1 MSAITLNGATSGQVT
16 LQPPAI
22 AGTTT
27 LTLPTSNGTV
37 INTAGGQTIS
47 GTTTLGTMSA
57 TNAQV
62 TQGLTN
68 ATYLS
73 PFASGYRNRIING
86 NMMIAQRGTSFSNPA
101 SSASYGSLDRW
112 GTYNSGS
119 AITYAQVAGPTG
131 YRYALQATGA
141 TGNTQTELFQRIESY
156 NCSDL
161 SGQTITIQAN
171 ISASSAQTVGWSL
184 LYCNTQDTFSSTT
197 NISVGTWS
205 VTTTAATFTATIT
218 GLPSGATNG
227 LELRFYPQNGGAF
240 TSGTITITG
249 VQLELGSV
257 ATPFEVRSVGTELA
271 LCQRYFWQ
279 SQNLT
284 GTYTL
289 FGSGVYNSSTQAS
302 IVTFFPQPMRVAPT
316 FNSSSISTFY
326 ILPSGTLT
334 SIGVYQVWSTCARL
348 DLNSSSTLTLG
359 YAYALSANNTTAAW
373 ISFSAEL

>member
-62 TQGLTN
+62 TQGLAS

-86 NMMIAQRGTSFSNPA
+86 SMGIAQRGTSFTNTNG
-101 SSASYGSLDRW
+101 YTVDRW
-112 GTYNSGS
+112 AVYSAGTGPSV
-119 AITYAQVAGPTG
+119 AQVAGPTG
-131 YRYALQATGA
+131 YRYALQITGA
-141 TGNTQTELFQRIESY
+141 AGNTQTQINQRIESY

-161 SGQTITIQAN
+161 SGQTVTIQVN
-171 ISASSAQTVGWSL
+171 ISVSSAQTVAWYLAYPSA
-184 LYCNTQDTFSSTT
+184 QDNYSSSTNITNGTFSA
-197 NISVGTWS
+197 
-205 VTTTAATFTATIT
+205 TTTATTFTATIT
-218 GLPSGATNG
+218 GLPSGVTNG
-227 LELRFYPQNGGAF
+227 LQLNFFPQNGGAF

-257 ATPFEVRSVGTELA
+257 ATPFEVRSLSVEA
-271 LCQRYFWQ
+271 VLCQRYYETGVGNIGGYTSGGIGNYFHLGWKVTKRTAPTVTYAVGATA
-279 SQNLT
+279 NV
-284 GTYTL
+284 GTYNIENADTWGADWYCI
-289 FGSGVYNSSTQAS
+289 GSAAGG
-302 IVTFFPQPMRVAPT
+302 
-316 FNSSSISTFY
+316 FY
-326 ILPSGTLT
+326 WQGT
-334 SIGVYQVWSTCARL
+334 W
-348 DLNSSSTLTLG
+348 
-359 YAYALSANNTTAAW
+359 TA
-373 ISFSAEL
+373 SAEL